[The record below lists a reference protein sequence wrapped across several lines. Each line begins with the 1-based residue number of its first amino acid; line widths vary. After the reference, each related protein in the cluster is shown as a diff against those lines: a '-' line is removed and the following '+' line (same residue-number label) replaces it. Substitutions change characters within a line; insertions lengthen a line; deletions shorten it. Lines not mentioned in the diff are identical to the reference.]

1 MTDLQCAATAVLLA
15 AGAGRP
21 AWLARLPVAAWFD
34 LPDERDAAGFLE
46 ETADRFRGET
56 FVLTASAETLTRAL
70 RARGMQGPAPVAVEI
85 DASGW
90 HLVDHP

>member
-1 MTDLQCAATAVLLA
+1 VTDLQCAATAVLLA

-34 LPDERDAAGFLE
+34 LPDGRDAAGFLE

-56 FVLTASAETLTRAL
+56 FVLMASAETLTRAL
-70 RARGMQGPAPVAVEI
+70 RVRGIQGAAPVVVEI

-90 HLVDHP
+90 HLAARP